1 MKVAV
6 RMNSEI
12 LWAAGEA
19 GGGVKAIPKAT
30 TR

>member
-1 MKVAV
+1 MKVTV

-19 GGGVKAIPKAT
+19 GAGVKAIPKAT
-30 TR
+30 R